1 MMKTWACMLTMVL
14 LLLAGTMGLAQGIA
28 QDDIVTPRLGF
39 AVAAPKNPESG
50 NSVPLYEKPDENS
63 AVLMRYYSGA
73 QIEVLRIEAGGMVW
87 VQCGEKGA
95 SIMGYMRMDD
105 LRYGVQAMREVPR
118 CFKCY
123 TLKPASDVYA
133 YCDGLSGV
141 IRQTEETVQIE
152 VYGEND
158 EGWGHLLPP
167 VVWQT
172 GAWIRNTPDRGFI
185 RLDACTDGRMAV
197 QEGERLVIPAEG
209 EMTYEAARMR
219 AIELLLGTPGMEG
232 KISET
237 YRSREAL
244 EAFWSDVRLYY
255 DPQTNA
261 VSWQVFLQ
269 AGDDHSQ
276 NFTIYMNAQGEA
288 EEVNQGNG

>member
-1 MMKTWACMLTMVL
+1 MRKWIAIFAAFLLIACC
-14 LLLAGTMGLAQGIA
+14 AAASAQESRKHSTT
-28 QDDIVTPRLGF
+28 TPRLGF
-39 AVAAPKNPESG
+39 AVAAPENPESG

-255 DPQTNA
+255 DPQTDA

-269 AGDDHSQ
+269 AGEDHSQ
-276 NFTIYMNAQGEA
+276 NFTVYMDAAGEA
-288 EEVNQGNG
+288 EEVNRGNG